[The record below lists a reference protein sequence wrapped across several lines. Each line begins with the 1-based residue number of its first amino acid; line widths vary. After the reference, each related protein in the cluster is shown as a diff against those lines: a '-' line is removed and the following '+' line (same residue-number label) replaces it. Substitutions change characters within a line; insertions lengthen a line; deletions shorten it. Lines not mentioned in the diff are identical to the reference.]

1 MKLAAIA
8 VFVALAATPALA
20 QSTYPDSNTTVVTT
34 PSNTTVVT
42 RPAAPD
48 SDAQIANKDAAR
60 QNYYQHKLDAANAQ
74 AQANSAQSQADQAA
88 ADRDAALDKAAD
100 DRADMHAANQ

>member
-1 MKLAAIA
+1 MKLAVIA
-8 VFVALAATPALA
+8 AVAALAATPALA

-42 RPAAPD
+42 RPTSPD
-48 SDAQIANKDAAR
+48 SDAQIASKDAAR

-74 AQANSAQSQADQAA
+74 AEANSAQSQANQAA
-88 ADRDAALDKAAD
+88 ADRDAALDKAAG
-100 DRADMHAANQ
+100 DRADMRAADQ